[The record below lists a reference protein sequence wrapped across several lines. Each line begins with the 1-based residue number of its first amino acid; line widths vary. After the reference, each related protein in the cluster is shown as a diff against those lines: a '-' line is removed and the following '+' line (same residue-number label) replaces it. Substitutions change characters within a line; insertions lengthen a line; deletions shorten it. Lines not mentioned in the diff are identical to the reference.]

1 MTDRMS
7 TQLTTRLS
15 GYAIEQVSRHGSA
28 IRSKLVRFTS
38 PALTAACTDA
48 GLTHEQA
55 ELCGGLLA
63 SVIDDLI
70 AVSRLART
78 DFERTKRKERIVAAC
93 NEPAS
98 YALKIAIAASPING
112 RAAVAHWDAVCANKY
127 EKHEIGR
134 LAWLLGMDT
143 DASKRYSQRQMRT
156 LDKL

>member
-1 MTDRMS
+1 MS
-7 TQLTTRLS
+7 TQLTARLS
-15 GYAIEQVSRHGSA
+15 GFAIEQVSRHAPA

-38 PALTAACTDA
+38 PALTAACTKA
-48 GLTHEQA
+48 GLTREQA

-70 AVSRLART
+70 AISRLART
-78 DFERTKRKERIVAAC
+78 DFERTKRKERIIAAC
-93 NEPAS
+93 SEPAS

-143 DASKRYSQRQMRT
+143 DASKKYSQRR
-156 LDKL
+156 LDKSE

>member
-1 MTDRMS
+1 MTAAMLP
-7 TQLTTRLS
+7 TIRLS
-15 GYAIEQVSRHGSA
+15 GYALEQVSRHAPA

-38 PALTAACTDA
+38 PALTAACTNA
-48 GLTHEQA
+48 GLTREQA

-70 AVSRLART
+70 AISRLART
-78 DFERTKRKERIVAAC
+78 DFERTKRKERIIAAC
-93 NEPAS
+93 SEPAS

-143 DASKRYSQRQMRT
+143 DASKKYSQRR
-156 LDKL
+156 LDKSE

>member
-1 MTDRMS
+1 MS
-7 TQLTTRLS
+7 AVMLPTTRPS
-15 GYAIEQVSRHGSA
+15 GYALEQVSKHGSA
-28 IRSKLVRFTS
+28 IRSKLVRFAS
-38 PALTAACTDA
+38 PALTAACTNA

-70 AVSRLART
+70 AISRLART
-78 DFERTKRKERIVAAC
+78 DFERTKRKERIIAAC

-127 EKHEIGR
+127 EKHEIGK

-143 DASKRYSQRQMRT
+143 DASKRYSQRR
-156 LDKL
+156 LDKSE

>member
-1 MTDRMS
+1 MN

-15 GYAIEQVSRHGSA
+15 GYALEQVSRHGSA

-38 PALTAACTDA
+38 PALTAACTNA

-70 AVSRLART
+70 AISRLART